1 MCSSNI
7 IWNIWLFV
15 VSAIVAAGY
24 TIAIYFKSDVLVWS
38 VTLLLIL
45 LVCCTKVV
53 REETQA
59 RGRRSAPAPAPA
71 PAPIQ
76 VHAPSTHPLSII
88 IIQNPQNNLSIGYLQ
103 EATVKLNNPL
113 RPSAENTI
121 RDDPI

>member
-7 IWNIWLFV
+7 VWNIWLFV
-15 VSAIVAAGY
+15 LSAIIAGGY

-59 RGRRSAPAPAPA
+59 RGLRPAPA

-76 VHAPSTHPLSII
+76 VHVPTTHPLSII

-103 EATVKLNNPL
+103 EPTVKVNNPM

>member
-1 MCSSNI
+1 M
-7 IWNIWLFV
+7 
-15 VSAIVAAGY
+15 VAAGY
-24 TIAIYFKSDVLVWS
+24 TIAIYFKSDVLVWT

-59 RGRRSAPAPAPA
+59 RGLRPASAPSPASAPI
-71 PAPIQ
+71 PIQ

-103 EATVKLNNPL
+103 EPTVKLNNPM